1 MGTFFR
7 RAFSNLTFSEVS
19 GSLGDLGTFLP
30 LLVGLVQVVG
40 LDLGTTLVA
49 TGIYNVITG
58 FQFGIPMPVQP
69 MKTISAVALGEESL
83 TVPEIVVA
91 GLSVSAVVLFLGA
104 TGLMKTF
111 NKIVPLSLV
120 RGIQLGVGVKLAIKG
135 VRMAIYE
142 DSKGRDWRDWGG
154 ADGLVLGVLAIVFIL
169 ITTMPTDSSVRLE
182 SDACASNS
190 TTPCDEGNEE
200 SREGPLNA
208 SSDLDKDLEKD
219 RYGDKEL
226 LRKTKSFDTVSCG
239 PTSRNWISRLLTA
252 DYKPPTALI
261 VIVLGII
268 LTIIYHPS
276 VISTLKL
283 GPSSLEFVIPTLKEV
298 KNGILR
304 AGLPQL
310 PLTTLNSVVAVC
322 NLSQELFPDNPAS
335 PNAVA
340 FSVGMMNIVGSWFGV
355 MPCCHGAGGL
365 AAQTKFGAKTGTAP
379 IFLGVVKIILG
390 LLFGS
395 SLFDLLQRFPKPL
408 LGALLMFSGIE
419 LAGCCRSERGA
430 RGVGLMLIT
439 ASASFATN
447 NTAIGFGFGA
457 TSVIL
462 LQLYDILCSTIHK
475 HKALPH
481 VNTHTSTSGPQERNS
496 LESV

>member
-1 MGTFFR
+1 MASVLRKG
-7 RAFSNLTFSEVS
+7 FSNLTFSEIS

-83 TVPEIVVA
+83 TVPEIVA
-91 GLSVSAVVLFLGA
+91 GGLSVSVVVLFLGA

-135 VRMAIYE
+135 VQMALYE
-142 DSKGRDWRDWGG
+142 DAKGTEWRGWGG

-182 SDACASNS
+182 SEACESNS
-190 TTPCDEGNEE
+190 SASCEEGSVATKEVSLTTSSETD
-200 SREGPLNA
+200 REANREADTAIEP
-208 SSDLDKDLEKD
+208 
-219 RYGDKEL
+219 
-226 LRKTKSFDTVSCG
+226 LRKEKNSDSIACVAR
-239 PTSRNWISRLLTA
+239 SRSWMSRLLTA
-252 DYKPPTALI
+252 NHRPPTALI
-261 VIVLGII
+261 VVVLGII
-268 LTIIYHPS
+268 LTFAYHPS
-276 VISTLKL
+276 VVSTLKL
-283 GPSSLEFVIPTLKEV
+283 GPSSVKLVVPSLKEI
-298 KNGILR
+298 KTGILR

-322 NLSQELFPDNPAS
+322 NLSQELFPDNPAN
-335 PNAVA
+335 PNSVA
-340 FSVGMMNIVGSWFGV
+340 FSVGLMNIVGTWFGV

-365 AAQTKFGAKTGTAP
+365 AAQVKFGAKTGSAP
-379 IFLGVVKIILG
+379 VFLGVVKIVLG

-395 SLFDLLQRFPKPL
+395 SLFSLLQKFPQTL
-408 LGALLMFSGIE
+408 LGALLMFSGVE

-457 TSVIL
+457 GSVIL
-462 LQLYDILCSTIHK
+462 LQLYDVLCSTIHK
-475 HKALPH
+475 HKGFSPL
-481 VNTHTSTSGPQERNS
+481 NTQSASSTSQNRSS
-496 LESV
+496 LQSV